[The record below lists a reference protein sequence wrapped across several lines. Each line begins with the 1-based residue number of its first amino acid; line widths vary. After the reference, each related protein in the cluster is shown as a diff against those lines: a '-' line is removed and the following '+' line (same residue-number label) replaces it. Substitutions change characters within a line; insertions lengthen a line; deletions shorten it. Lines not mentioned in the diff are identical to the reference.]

1 MNDVPKDKYRFL
13 DLIITLINALS
24 MVLIAIF
31 ILSNVITSLIFVVIV
46 VLITLMFVFYWTT
59 RNPFKMYLLRAFA
72 FNNLFF
78 IFMALLVYYSLVSP
92 VPTSRL
98 GFSLLLLPPI
108 FYLIFSFRFSYISK
122 VMDKRTGTSLA
133 MMGRTKAAERYF
145 IKDSLEIKKQ
155 RKEAITKLKEA
166 YPYKILIV
174 LPIVLTLNSFY
185 ALSYGFL

>member
-1 MNDVPKDKYRFL
+1 MNEIPKDKYRFL
-13 DLIITLINALS
+13 DLIFTLINAIS

-31 ILSNVITSLIFVVIV
+31 ILPNLLVSLIFLVIV
-46 VLITLMFVFYWTT
+46 VLITLMFLFYWTT
-59 RNPFKMYLLRAFA
+59 RNPFKIYLVRAFA

-78 IFMALLVYYSLVSP
+78 AFMVLLVYYSLVSP

-122 VMDKRTGTSLA
+122 VMDKRTGASLA
-133 MMGRTKAAERYF
+133 VMGRTKAAEKYF
-145 IKDSLEIKKQ
+145 YKDSLESKKQ
-155 RKEAITKLKEA
+155 RKEALTKLKNA

-185 ALSYGFL
+185 ALGYGFF